1 MVGISHAQHQ
11 GQSREGEEA
20 VGSHVPVVV
29 RLGLTRRR
37 VRGSVRVGASLPPTT
52 TGITAQ
58 TLPSGGCVG
67 VLGSHASRLDLC
79 APCNSETIDGP
90 SPDSVAFPYYP
101 HGPLNVRIAH
111 LTMNLPLL
119 RISAGRQR
127 YQRDLR
133 KSSRSNP
140 LSSYWRME

>member
-29 RLGLTRRR
+29 KLGPSPRFCQGWR
-37 VRGSVRVGASLPPTT
+37 VSSPTT

-58 TLPSGGCVG
+58 TLPSGGWVG

-90 SPDSVAFPYYP
+90 SPDSVAFP
-101 HGPLNVRIAH
+101 
-111 LTMNLPLL
+111 
-119 RISAGRQR
+119 
-127 YQRDLR
+127 
-133 KSSRSNP
+133 
-140 LSSYWRME
+140 